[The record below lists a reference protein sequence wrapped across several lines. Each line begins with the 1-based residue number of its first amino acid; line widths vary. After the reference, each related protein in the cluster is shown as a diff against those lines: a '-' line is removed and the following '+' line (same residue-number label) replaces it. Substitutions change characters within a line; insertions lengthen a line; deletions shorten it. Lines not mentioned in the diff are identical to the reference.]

1 MRETRKYPRILQS
14 PVNKTVF
21 KQALANHEF
30 LAYFMA
36 YEMHEM
42 HAIVKYSKI
51 DLKYFQMEG
60 REGGGGI

>member
-51 DLKYFQMEG
+51 D
-60 REGGGGI
+60 